1 MPPHRKASLFQLNK
15 GLIALYSML
24 WGGDK
29 YVLVLG
35 VKSVAVEGS

>member
-1 MPPHRKASLFQLNK
+1 
-15 GLIALYSML
+15 ML